1 SEGHART
8 IMMIESRED
17 QLAVLERVINGEY
30 SVRQTEEMVRR
41 VRDGVPLP
49 VEPEPPIEE
58 VAALE
63 AAPDEPAR
71 PAPRGPK
78 TRRAPLD
85 AETSVLEDSFRTAL
99 KTKVQLSRS
108 REGGRLVIHFY
119 SEEMLENLYRM
130 LVGEPE

>member
-1 SEGHART
+1 
-8 IMMIESRED
+8 MMLEQRED
-17 QLAVLERVINGEY
+17 QLAMLERVISEGY

-41 VRDGVPLP
+41 VKDGLP
-49 VEPEPPIEE
+49 PPPPEAPIQE
-58 VAALE
+58 E
-63 AAPDEPAR
+63 AAPDMAAR
-71 PAPRGPK
+71 PATRAPK
-78 TRRAPLD
+78 TRRPPLD
-85 AETSVLEDSFRTAL
+85 VETSVLEDGFRTAL